1 MKLIVKNKVSKL
13 SGLLLCLFGLQAA
26 PILAAAGSDKEATM
40 TVYKS
45 PTCGCCTK
53 WANHI
58 EQNGFQIRTVEVND
72 LSSIKAQFGI
82 QPHARSCHTGIVSRI
97 EGDYVFEGHVPAQYV
112 EQFLNDPPEGAFG
125 LSVPGMPA
133 GSPGMEVG
141 ERKDYYQV
149 LLLNKDGSSS
159 IYAHVNQKN

>member
-1 MKLIVKNKVSKL
+1 MKNKVSKL
-13 SGLLLCLFGLQAA
+13 SALFVCLFGLQVT
-26 PILAAAGSDKEATM
+26 PLLAASESAVASTM

-53 WANHI
+53 WVNHI
-58 EQNGFQIRTVEVND
+58 ETNGFKIKTVELID
-72 LSSIKAQFGI
+72 LSSIKTNFNI
-82 QPHARSCHTGIVSRI
+82 QANTRSCHTGVVNRI
-97 EGDYVFEGHVPAQYV
+97 EGDYVFEGHVPAKYV
-112 EQFLNDPPEGAFG
+112 EMFLNNPPEDTFG

-149 LLLNKDGSSS
+149 LLLNNDGSNS
-159 IYAHVNQKN
+159 IYAHVNQ